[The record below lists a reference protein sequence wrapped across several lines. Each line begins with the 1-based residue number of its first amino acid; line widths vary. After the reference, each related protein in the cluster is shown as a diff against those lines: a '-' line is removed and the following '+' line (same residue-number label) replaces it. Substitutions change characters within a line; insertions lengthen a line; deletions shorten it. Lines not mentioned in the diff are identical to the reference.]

1 MTFKPTAMGNRSTVL
16 AISSNDPVTPLLNVS
31 LSGVGTQSIASVSA
45 TALTFPLQLVNTTS
59 AVQTVTL
66 SNTGNLTYTISSIS
80 LAGTNPGDF
89 VLNYNCPI
97 GGGGLAANASCLI
110 NLTFRPTAA
119 GARTARVNIVT
130 TANVNPA
137 PTVILSGTGTQVNLS
152 TASLTFAP
160 QVVGTQSATQQVTL
174 TNTGPAV
181 LHFTS
186 IALTGANQGDY
197 SQTSNCPIGGN
208 LASGGSCRVTMRF
221 SPTATGVRTAT
232 LAITTNDVGTPV
244 ANVSLSGT
252 GIQAAVSLTP
262 TSFNFGTVTRG
273 QSSTAQ
279 PFTLTNFGTAALT
292 INNISLGGSNPNQF
306 NQTNNCGA
314 SLAVG
319 ASCTINVTFS
329 PNRRGAQSATLQVR
343 DNAPNSPQTA
353 ALAGTGQ

>member
-1 MTFKPTAMGNRSTVL
+1 
-16 AISSNDPVTPLLNVS
+16 
-31 LSGVGTQSIASVSA
+31 
-45 TALTFPLQLVNTTS
+45 
-59 AVQTVTL
+59 
-66 SNTGNLTYTISSIS
+66 
-80 LAGTNPGDF
+80 
-89 VLNYNCPI
+89 
-97 GGGGLAANASCLI
+97 
-110 NLTFRPTAA
+110 
-119 GARTARVNIVT
+119 
-130 TANVNPA
+130 
-137 PTVILSGTGTQVNLS
+137 
-152 TASLTFAP
+152 
-160 QVVGTQSATQQVTL
+160 
-174 TNTGPAV
+174 
-181 LHFTS
+181 
-186 IALTGANQGDY
+186 
-197 SQTSNCPIGGN
+197 
-208 LASGGSCRVTMRF
+208 MRF

-353 ALAGTGQ
+353 TLTGTGQ